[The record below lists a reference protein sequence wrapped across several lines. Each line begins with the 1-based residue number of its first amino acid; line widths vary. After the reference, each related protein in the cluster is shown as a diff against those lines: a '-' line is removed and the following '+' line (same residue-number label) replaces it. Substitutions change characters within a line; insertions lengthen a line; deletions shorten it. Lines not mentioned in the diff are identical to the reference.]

1 MARVWWPALGTLL
14 VRGVGEHFAHS
25 LQGVRSGKGARLLQ
39 SAGREAGLGARLYWA
54 LLPPD
59 RQVLD
64 LLRLTCFHNQLLQEF
79 VRAGHGRASV
89 DNWTFL
95 ADGLVK
101 HEVTTS
107 VGT

>member
-14 VRGVGEHFAHS
+14 VRGVGQQFAHS

-39 SAGREAGLGARLYWA
+39 SAGREAGLDARLYWA
-54 LLPPD
+54 LLPPE

-64 LLRLTCFHNQLLQEF
+64 LLRLTCFHSHLLQVF
-79 VRAGHGRASV
+79 VRADHGRASV

-95 ADGLVK
+95 AGGLVEHK
-101 HEVTTS
+101 VTTPFW
-107 VGT
+107 T